1 MADPARIATLAVGLA
16 RAAGLTV
23 DAQTW
28 PKGATT

>member
-1 MADPARIATLAVGLA
+1 MSKATDRIAAVMKLSDP

-28 PKGATT
+28 GSR